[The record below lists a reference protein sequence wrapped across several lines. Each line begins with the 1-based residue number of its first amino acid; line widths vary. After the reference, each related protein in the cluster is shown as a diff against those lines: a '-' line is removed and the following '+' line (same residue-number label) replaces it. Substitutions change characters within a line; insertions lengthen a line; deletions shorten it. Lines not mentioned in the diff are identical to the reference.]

1 MTDFFRAACEIV
13 GGDGAEKAAKAVSG
27 PEIDREAVARLASAM
42 MTLDEFKPGRLAQT
56 FALWERGSFHE
67 AQALGLVSFT
77 KFSPGVFEAAL
88 LLLVAD
94 YVAERRAAIIQ
105 ATS

>member
-27 PEIDREAVARLASAM
+27 PEIDREAVAALASRLAS
-42 MTLDEFKPGRLAQT
+42 LPEFQGSMLARN
-56 FALWERGSFHE
+56 FLMLENGSFE
-67 AQALGLVSFT
+67 SAGAFFPNTNLRL
-77 KFSPGVFEAAL
+77 FEAAL

-94 YVAERRAAIIQ
+94 YVAERRAALNITR
-105 ATS
+105 AAE